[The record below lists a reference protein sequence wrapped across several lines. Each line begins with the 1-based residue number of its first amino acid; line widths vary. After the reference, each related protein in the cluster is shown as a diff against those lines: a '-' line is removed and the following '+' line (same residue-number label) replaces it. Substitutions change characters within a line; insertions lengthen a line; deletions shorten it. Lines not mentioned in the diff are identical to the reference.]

1 MELNQL
7 PKVPKTF
14 ALPNE
19 LISRSNL
26 SYYYLLYCGVA
37 GIRTLVFHTF
47 YIKSLYSLFLF
58 LMFKGT
64 LVILKSKNESY
75 AAIKTASLCKEIIL
89 VSLETTISLISTVL
103 FSMLP
108 FIKFTFVFKVLPH
121 YWDYVYTYIKS
132 IAIST
137 PYLILKWTSILL
149 CLQNYIKIF
158 NLASTR
164 LNILHIFMNY
174 HLSLAPQVLY
184 SFQTCSL

>member
-1 MELNQL
+1 M
-7 PKVPKTF
+7 K
-14 ALPNE
+14 
-19 LISRSNL
+19 S
-26 SYYYLLYCGVA
+26 CGSGVV
-37 GIRTLVFHTF
+37 GIRTQVFHTF
-47 YIKSLYSLFLF
+47 YIKSLYSLFF
-58 LMFKGT
+58 GIRENS
-64 LVILKSKNESY
+64 ILIDVFVFY
-75 AAIKTASLCKEIIL
+75 AAIKTASLCKEID
-89 VSLETTISLISTVL
+89 VLEDNSSKALISLISTVL

-164 LNILHIFMNY
+164 LNILHIFVN
-174 HLSLAPQVLY
+174 
-184 SFQTCSL
+184 